1 MTIPELQVSHLWR
14 YGPDWLRTSIL
25 PNKAVCTFNQ
35 LPEECYTEL
44 RVSCRKHTTLL
55 LTCLTAHY
63 GNLQKLLR
71 VTAYVL
77 RGVRCFKIKRANQTG
92 EPLIPEELA
101 DAKIERIRD
110 GQGELEQQKSFSS
123 LKLQLNLF
131 LNQKKLWRCGGCLAN
146 TNTVHPR
153 LSEPHW
159 SGGCAEVFG

>member
-1 MTIPELQVSHLWR
+1 MSKIFAARKYVSH
-14 YGPDWLRTSIL
+14 
-25 PNKAVCTFNQ
+25 PNFCSV
-35 LPEECYTEL
+35 PPPM
-44 RVSCRKHTTLL
+44 L
-55 LTCLTAHY
+55 LTRLTAHY

-77 RGVRCFKIKRANQTG
+77 RGVHCFKIKRANQTG

-131 LNQKKLWRCGGCLAN
+131 LNQKKLWRCGGRLAN
-146 TNTVHPR
+146 ANTVHLR
-153 LSEPHW
+153 LSKPRW